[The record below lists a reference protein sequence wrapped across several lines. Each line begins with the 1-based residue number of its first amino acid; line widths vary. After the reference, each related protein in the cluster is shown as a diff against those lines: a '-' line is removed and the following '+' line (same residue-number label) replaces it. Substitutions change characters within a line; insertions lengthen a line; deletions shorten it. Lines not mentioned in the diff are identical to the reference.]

1 MSDAEAAERGVQE
14 VVDGRSAAL
23 MKGWVHTDVLIHPVG
38 AGTVAAGVPGEP
50 RIRSRTRPL
59 SQAAPVTDAAINIAP
74 DLMTKAA
81 IMQDAVDPARLLGIE
96 MPKVAALSAV

>member
-1 MSDAEAAERGVQE
+1 M
-14 VVDGRSAAL
+14 VDGRSAAL
-23 MKGWVHTDVLIHPVG
+23 MKGWVRTDVLMHPVG